1 MWLLTGSVLAMERL
15 RFKNLSEFYL
25 LNLWLC
31 YKLTFVILSHNNI
44 VKTLLVFPTEPYRLY
59 LRRFIYSELSANYIS
74 YITVYSYTYKHLHH
88 PITSALYTP
97 YHQRI
102 MPIRMH
108 SRLVIDFHN
117 YLISLFLL
125 TMILISP

>member
-44 VKTLLVFPTEPYRLY
+44 VKTLLVFQQSPIDYIKEDSLLWAERKLY
-59 LRRFIYSELSANYIS
+59 F
-74 YITVYSYTYKHLHH
+74 LH
-88 PITSALYTP
+88 
-97 YHQRI
+97 
-102 MPIRMH
+102 
-108 SRLVIDFHN
+108 N
-117 YLISLFLL
+117 CLFLY
-125 TMILISP
+125 I

>member
-44 VKTLLVFPTEPYRLY
+44 VKTLLVFQQSP
-59 LRRFIYSELSANYIS
+59 IDYI
-74 YITVYSYTYKHLHH
+74 KE
-88 PITSALYTP
+88 
-97 YHQRI
+97 
-102 MPIRMH
+102 
-108 SRLVIDFHN
+108 D
-117 YLISLFLL
+117 SLL
-125 TMILISP
+125 